1 MKQLF
6 NATFE
11 ESLNLCDDTFV
22 TFMNKDVNQLPDPTG
37 GKKVVARVIG
47 VLLLVFLIGINYLI
61 AVISTKIS
69 KGELGT
75 STVPTPEI
83 NFLPMWSFYLLFCIW
98 LILVFIFRDKGEYY
112 LTRIRGQFNLNLYI
126 IWLVIEM
133 NLLFITVFFK
143 PLTILGMLFVL
154 GSIGLVGYV
163 VFRSKKRTIEYVL
176 YEVERKKDRVDI
188 LVDNVMKLAIKYGW
202 MVVIIVMIWKFVF
215 PNSDEVRTDFVGFI
229 GMLGMW
235 IAMDIA
241 IIFAEAYLYFP
252 YLLQGYYK
260 KKYTEQY
267 RNWERKSQLEWYG
280 EKHFNKHIKG
290 TDREETTKTQGVDI

>member
-11 ESLNLCDDTFV
+11 ESLNLSDDTFV
-22 TFMNKDVNQLPDPTG
+22 TFMNKDVNRLPDPTG
-37 GKKVVARVIG
+37 GKKVVARVVG
-47 VLLLVFLIGINYLI
+47 VLFLAFLIEINYLI
-61 AVISTKIS
+61 AIISTKIS
-69 KGELGT
+69 AGELG
-75 STVPTPEI
+75 SSPLPTLDI
-83 NFLPMWSFYLLFCIW
+83 NFLPMWLFYLLFCIW
-98 LILVFIFRDKGEYY
+98 LTLVFIFRDRGEYY
-112 LTRIRGQFNLNLYI
+112 FTRIRGQFNLNLYI

-133 NLLFITVFFK
+133 NLLFITVFLK

-188 LVDNVMKLAIKYGW
+188 LVDNVMKLAMKYGW

-260 KKYTEQY
+260 QKYPEHY
-267 RNWERKSQLEWYG
+267 RDWEGKTQLEWYG
-280 EKHFNKHIKG
+280 EKYFNKHIKG
-290 TDREETTKTQGVDI
+290 TAKEVKEKK